1 MDVVNRDNDTI
12 IVNYD
17 AIKGA
22 ETAGV
27 VARPPILF
35 LTAGLIGYVVDRLF
49 PIAFPLPGTDAVHSI
64 VGGALVLLGLVIG
77 AAGIRDFSSA
87 GTPVPTNQPTRSL
100 VTGGMHGWSRN
111 PIYLGMFLIY
121 GGAGLAA
128 HSMWMLILALPLAF
142 IIRYGVVG
150 REEAYLERLF
160 GAAYLDYT
168 RRVRRWL

>member
-1 MDVVNRDNDTI
+1 MDVVNQHNDTN
-12 IVNYD
+12 IVNLD
-17 AIKGA
+17 AMKDV

-27 VARPPILF
+27 VARPPVLF
-35 LTAGLIGYVVDRLF
+35 LTAGLLGYVVDRLC
-49 PIAFPLPGTDAVHSI
+49 PIASLMTGNDAVHSI
-64 VGGALVLLGLVIG
+64 AGGALVLLGLVIG
-77 AAGIRDFSSA
+77 AAGVRDFSSA

-100 VTGGMHGWSRN
+100 VTGGLHGWSRN
-111 PIYLGMFLIY
+111 PIYLAMFLIY
-121 GGAGLAA
+121 SGAGLAA

-142 IIRYGVVG
+142 IIRYGVVA